1 VKTGIQVTYFKK
13 STMFQGKTYSVYILA
28 SHRNGT
34 LYIGV
39 TNNLIKRAW
48 EHKNKLVK
56 SFTEKY
62 NVDKLVYYET
72 TNNINAALLRE
83 KQLKKWNRQWKL
95 ELIEKENP
103 DWIDLSTE
111 YYKNKSE
118 IE

>member
-1 VKTGIQVTYFKK
+1 MSQERTYF
-13 STMFQGKTYSVYILA
+13 VYILA

-39 TNNLIKRAW
+39 TSNLVKRIW
-48 EHKNKLVK
+48 EHKNKLVEG
-56 SFTEKY
+56 FTKKY
-62 NVDKLVYYET
+62 DIEKLVYCET

-103 DWIDLSTE
+103 NWIDLATE
-111 YYKNKSE
+111 YYKKGSD
-118 IE
+118 IK